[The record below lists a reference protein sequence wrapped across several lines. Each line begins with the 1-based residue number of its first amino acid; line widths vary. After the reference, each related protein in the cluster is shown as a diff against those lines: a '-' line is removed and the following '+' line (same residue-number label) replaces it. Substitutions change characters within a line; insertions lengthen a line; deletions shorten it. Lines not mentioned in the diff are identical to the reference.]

1 MGDALTDVASIA
13 TAGTSTGTGASTM
26 SAPDMMSELQRQLNR
41 FSSSSTPAAWH
52 FWTDDLAVTGAPDGG
67 VTAARASKVVAQR
80 WSEAT
85 GDLTAQLQATAALNY
100 GGTTPDAWLAANL
113 STILATVQGYADARG
128 LPSAASGL
136 FSPTNIAI
144 FVGGGLLYYLLTRSR

>member
-1 MGDALTDVASIA
+1 MGDTASDIASIA
-13 TAGTSTGTGASTM
+13 TVGTGASTM
-26 SAPDMMSELQRQLNR
+26 SVGDMYSELQRQLNR

-52 FWTDDLAVTGAPDGG
+52 YWTDDLDVTGAPDGG
-67 VTAARASKVVAQR
+67 LTAERASKVVAQR

-113 STILATVQGYADARG
+113 SSILATVQGYADARG

-136 FSPTNIAI
+136 FTPTNIAI